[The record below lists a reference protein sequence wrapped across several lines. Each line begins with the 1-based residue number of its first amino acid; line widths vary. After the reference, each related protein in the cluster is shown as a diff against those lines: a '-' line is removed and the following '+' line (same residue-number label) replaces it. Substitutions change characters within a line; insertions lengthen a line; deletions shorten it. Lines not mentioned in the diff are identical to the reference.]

1 MMSSTLMTPSA
12 LQVESGLAQ
21 QVLQLPEL
29 ALQKGVGQS
38 FTVQLMRLDEI
49 NEGQP
54 QAYRQALANVYATL
68 STEEPTRLLYLLEG
82 DGGKVSLYMGAA
94 VAPQGG
100 REGDAH
106 EAIKELRSALE
117 GQLPGINF
125 GEDVN
130 PQECDE
136 LLQRAAGAKRCGV
149 MLGVPTL
156 SAADTGG
163 DGAQNFQSVD
173 RLVHALQS
181 GKRSE
186 GTWQLL
192 IVSEPLARTQVRH
205 LLDDMMVLS
214 SRLAAQAR
222 ASLQTSVNVSQQKGA
237 AVGTSNASGTNNSLS
252 HTRGRSENGSEARS
266 SGTSSSSGSSSSSS
280 GTNAGTT
287 STKSVGTSENQSS
300 SEGSSHS
307 TTHTENA
314 SLSDT
319 HGHTVGVTQDL
330 ANKRAQHLMEHID
343 KQLIPRLE
351 KGLAKG
357 LFFTAVYLMA
367 ENRSL
372 YNRLKRNAC
381 SIFQGVEASLS
392 PLEIYD
398 FPESGQR
405 GMHQS
410 PMHPEAGFPAI
421 SSTLAPETLLFHSL
435 YTRRQEFGS
444 LLTAEELA
452 TVAGFP
458 QHELQG
464 IRRRKMVDFI
474 VDLPEVKGADS
485 LNLGNVLDMG
495 RKYPNNPV
503 CLARADLSKHLFVT
517 GVTGAGKTT
526 TCLKLLQES
535 GMNFLVIE
543 PAKTEYRELASR
555 MGSEI
560 AYYRPNGDEHQSLR
574 INPFAMTHSG
584 QRIQSHI
591 GFLCNV
597 FAAVFPLEGSMPAML
612 EAAMQRAYEERGWD
626 VHENELMREGDPDPL
641 DPLTG
646 AWPTLSDMIRHLDQI
661 IPTYGLGR
669 EFEEKYRGSLVSR
682 LRSLTDGALGRVL
695 DVPQSLDFCELLKR
709 RAVIELEEVQNESD
723 KALLMALVLGNVN
736 EAVRN
741 NHRHNPRFRHLTLIE
756 EAHRLLSRPAP
767 GDTAATM
774 AVEAFANMLA
784 EVRKYGAGL
793 IIADQIPAKLIPDV
807 IKNTHTKIVHR
818 LFAEDDRRAMGETMM
833 MNDDQRNFLPNLR
846 TGEAIVFCGGWHGPA
861 HAEIKSGAV
870 SAVRPALAQAQV
882 PASVQED
889 PSRCYEKQLWQ
900 ERARYYPNFCKEA
913 WLSREGDDRAMFAS
927 FVAETRKAQN
937 RLLDLLKGD
946 SIGATSVSSAE
957 ANRALNALHHL
968 KKWATDWSARIP
980 ADADTDA
987 EGSRGAHA
995 QASVEG
1001 EPLPLTVPDTLVRA
1015 WCALLRD
1022 ANPTPRVDR
1031 KSLSLLQNEELS
1043 HLREATH
1050 GLMQLWSTSPDLKS
1064 LFSQLH
1070 TSPALREAKIHCTKL
1085 AQFTRI

>member
-1 MMSSTLMTPSA
+1 MPPGVQGRNCFYGWVSFHMMSSTLMTPSA
-12 LQVESGLAQ
+12 LQAESGLAQ

-237 AVGTSNASGTNNSLS
+237 AVGTSNASGTNTSLS

-287 STKSVGTSENQSS
+287 STKNVGTSENQSS
-300 SEGSSHS
+300 SEGASHS

-381 SIFQGVEASLS
+381 SGGL
-392 PLEIYD
+392 
-398 FPESGQR
+398 
-405 GMHQS
+405 QS
-410 PMHPEAGFPAI
+410 EVQHLPSEVSCHDEHPIP
-421 SSTLAPETLLFHSL
+421 P
-435 YTRRQEFGS
+435 
-444 LLTAEELA
+444 LA
-452 TVAGFP
+452 T
-458 QHELQG
+458 
-464 IRRRKMVDFI
+464 
-474 VDLPEVKGADS
+474 
-485 LNLGNVLDMG
+485 
-495 RKYPNNPV
+495 
-503 CLARADLSKHLFVT
+503 
-517 GVTGAGKTT
+517 
-526 TCLKLLQES
+526 
-535 GMNFLVIE
+535 
-543 PAKTEYRELASR
+543 
-555 MGSEI
+555 
-560 AYYRPNGDEHQSLR
+560 
-574 INPFAMTHSG
+574 
-584 QRIQSHI
+584 
-591 GFLCNV
+591 
-597 FAAVFPLEGSMPAML
+597 
-612 EAAMQRAYEERGWD
+612 
-626 VHENELMREGDPDPL
+626 
-641 DPLTG
+641 
-646 AWPTLSDMIRHLDQI
+646 
-661 IPTYGLGR
+661 
-669 EFEEKYRGSLVSR
+669 
-682 LRSLTDGALGRVL
+682 
-695 DVPQSLDFCELLKR
+695 
-709 RAVIELEEVQNESD
+709 
-723 KALLMALVLGNVN
+723 
-736 EAVRN
+736 
-741 NHRHNPRFRHLTLIE
+741 
-756 EAHRLLSRPAP
+756 
-767 GDTAATM
+767 
-774 AVEAFANMLA
+774 
-784 EVRKYGAGL
+784 
-793 IIADQIPAKLIPDV
+793 
-807 IKNTHTKIVHR
+807 
-818 LFAEDDRRAMGETMM
+818 
-833 MNDDQRNFLPNLR
+833 
-846 TGEAIVFCGGWHGPA
+846 
-861 HAEIKSGAV
+861 
-870 SAVRPALAQAQV
+870 
-882 PASVQED
+882 
-889 PSRCYEKQLWQ
+889 
-900 ERARYYPNFCKEA
+900 
-913 WLSREGDDRAMFAS
+913 
-927 FVAETRKAQN
+927 
-937 RLLDLLKGD
+937 
-946 SIGATSVSSAE
+946 
-957 ANRALNALHHL
+957 
-968 KKWATDWSARIP
+968 
-980 ADADTDA
+980 
-987 EGSRGAHA
+987 
-995 QASVEG
+995 
-1001 EPLPLTVPDTLVRA
+1001 
-1015 WCALLRD
+1015 
-1022 ANPTPRVDR
+1022 
-1031 KSLSLLQNEELS
+1031 
-1043 HLREATH
+1043 
-1050 GLMQLWSTSPDLKS
+1050 
-1064 LFSQLH
+1064 
-1070 TSPALREAKIHCTKL
+1070 
-1085 AQFTRI
+1085 